1 MPPLHRHYLERKL
14 LEQHSVQMQ
23 MEVREVPW
31 GQALALLA
39 LHHLQ
44 QPVLFLGEDLP
55 VNRLFLELNSLLV
68 KLLNSL
74 GYNHRPSLL
83 LVQTQIHYLDQI
95 LLPQAHLLLARHL
108 PEIISQKH
116 RQAFLAPDWL
126 LLLRLAV
133 CLARLNRLLALDLLN
148 ISNNLGLQ
156 FVI

>member
-1 MPPLHRHYLERKL
+1 MPLLHRHYLERKL
-14 LEQHSVQMQ
+14 LEQHTVQMQ

-55 VNRLFLELNSLLV
+55 GNQLFLALNSLLV

-83 LVQTQIHYLDQI
+83 LVQTQIHYLDKI
-95 LLPQAHLLLARHL
+95 LLPQAHLLLARH
-108 PEIISQKH
+108 
-116 RQAFLAPDWL
+116 
-126 LLLRLAV
+126 
-133 CLARLNRLLALDLLN
+133 
-148 ISNNLGLQ
+148 
-156 FVI
+156 